1 MIEISHLKATGESLY
16 IAGEWVNRGNR
27 RAIND
32 QNPYTEEI
40 IELAQ
45 PFLGGKYYT
54 LFELFSVNMSSSNQN
69 MRINKRKERR
79 DNILERNIV
88 SSLRKIIS

>member
-54 LFELFSVNMSSSNQN
+54 LFELFSVNMSSST
-69 MRINKRKERR
+69 KTCA
-79 DNILERNIV
+79 
-88 SSLRKIIS
+88 